1 MPETQ
6 TAQGLERIA
15 TVRIALFE
23 PDIPQNAGAVL
34 RLAACFGVAVDVIEP
49 CGFVWSEARMRRAAM
64 DYAAAAVCHRHAS
77 WSAFERNRA
86 GGQTGDQT
94 GGRLVLFTT
103 RATNRYVDFGF
114 RADDTLLFG
123 RESSGVPDAV
133 HDAADAA
140 VYVPL
145 APGMRSLNVTTAV
158 AIGLAEALRQT
169 GLLPSTDPV
178 PTITDR

>member
-1 MPETQ
+1 MLKTQ
-6 TAQGLERIA
+6 TDQGLERIA
-15 TVRIALFE
+15 PVRIALFE

-64 DYAAAAVCHRHAS
+64 DYAAAAACHRHDS
-77 WSAFERNRA
+77 WTAFRRDRTA
-86 GGQTGDQT
+86 
-94 GGRLVLFTT
+94 GRLILFTT
-103 RATNRYVDFGF
+103 SARKRYVDFDF
-114 RADDTLLFG
+114 RSDDTLLFG
-123 RESSGVPDAV
+123 RESSGVPAEV

-145 APGMRSLNVTTAV
+145 APGMRSLNVATAV

-169 GLLPSTDPV
+169 GLLPPRDL
-178 PTITDR
+178 R

>member
-1 MPETQ
+1 MPQSQ
-6 TAQGLERIA
+6 TAQGLEGIED
-15 TVRIALFE
+15 VRVALFE

-64 DYAAAAVCHRHAS
+64 DYAAAAACTRHAS
-77 WSAFERNRA
+77 WDAFWERRP
-86 GGQTGDQT
+86 

-103 RATNRYVDFGF
+103 RARQRHVDFGF

-123 RESSGVPDAV
+123 RESAGVPQAV

-145 APGMRSLNVTTAV
+145 APGMRSLNVATAV

-169 GLLPSTDPV
+169 GLLPATKP
-178 PTITDR
+178 R

>member
-1 MPETQ
+1 MPEIQ
-6 TAQGLERIA
+6 TAQRLERIA

-64 DYAAAAVCHRHAS
+64 DYATAAVCHRHGS
-77 WSAFERNRA
+77 WSAFERSRT
-86 GGQTGDQT
+86 GGQA

-103 RATNRYVDFGF
+103 RAARSYVDFGF

-133 HDAADAA
+133 HDAAEAA

-145 APGMRSLNVTTAV
+145 APGMRSLNVATAV

-169 GLLPSTDPV
+169 GLLPSTDP
-178 PTITDR
+178 R